1 MSEIGGTRPL
11 PVPSKDLSFLVGA
24 GSLWATAHDLFDVTC
39 RVSEGGYGA
48 ADAGAR
54 AADGSIHWMGFGNGF
69 SANVDYDP
77 TTDVT
82 IVITSNLLTGAAEW
96 IRRDVPRILMDEPLT
111 TPRLPVPAFVELSDD
126 RRRHLEGVY
135 DSFGTHQALTFVDE
149 KTAVLGGEY
158 LLLATSDSSFFAPQH
173 YSEFR
178 AVTDSTGSVRA
189 LELLGP
195 NPVSIERVR

>member
-82 IVITSNLLTGAAEW
+82 IVITSNLLTGAAECDPS
-96 IRRDVPRILMDEPLT
+96 RCT
-111 TPRLPVPAFVELSDD
+111 THPNGRAFDN
-126 RRRHLEGVY
+126 
-135 DSFGTHQALTFVDE
+135 
-149 KTAVLGGEY
+149 TARPGAGIC
-158 LLLATSDSSFFAPQH
+158 
-173 YSEFR
+173 
-178 AVTDSTGSVRA
+178 RA
-189 LELLGP
+189 L
-195 NPVSIERVR
+195 RR